1 MKTTVTEVDPA
12 DLEVEESNDLEASDG
27 DEETQE
33 RIFGPRV
40 KLTVEVDQETFD
52 EAIEKA
58 FRKIAQD
65 VRVPGFRK
73 GKAPRP
79 VLESHIGTEYAR
91 AQALEDAI
99 PGYYADAVR
108 AEAVDV
114 IAAPDLSLTS
124 GEEEGPVAF
133 EAVVETRPII
143 SVAGYADIDVEVPKP
158 APSDEEVQEQL
169 VVQRRQ
175 SAELV
180 DVERPA
186 SLGDQVSIDIQGT
199 LSLIHISEPT
209 RPY

>member
-1 MKTTVTEVDPA
+1 M
-12 DLEVEESNDLEASDG
+12 
-27 DEETQE
+27 
-33 RIFGPRV
+33 
-40 KLTVEVDQETFD
+40 
-52 EAIEKA
+52 
-58 FRKIAQD
+58 
-65 VRVPGFRK
+65 
-73 GKAPRP
+73 
-79 VLESHIGTEYAR
+79 
-91 AQALEDAI
+91 
-99 PGYYADAVR
+99 
-108 AEAVDV
+108 
-114 IAAPDLSLTS
+114 
-124 GEEEGPVAF
+124 
-133 EAVVETRPII
+133 VETRPII